1 MTRAILL
8 RAALGR
14 AALFALLWLALA
26 DARADSVVVGSA
38 SVVAATIASLW
49 LSPPA
54 ATRVS
59 PAGVL
64 RFLAFFLVH
73 SVHAGVQVAALALRP
88 RPALRPG
95 LKDVALRLP
104 EGYARVL
111 LANTLSLLPG
121 TLAVGLDGARLRLH
135 VLDVR
140 APTEAEVRR
149 TETRIADMLGLD
161 LEQP

>member
-1 MTRAILL
+1 MTRRVDL
-8 RAALGR
+8 RAVLGR
-14 AALFALLWLALA
+14 AAFFAILWVVLAG
-26 DARADSVVVGSA
+26 ARVDSVVVGSA
-38 SVVAATIASLW
+38 SVVGATLTSLW

-88 RPALRPG
+88 RLALQPG
-95 LKDVALRLP
+95 LHEITLRLP
-104 EGYARVL
+104 EGPGRVL

-161 LEQP
+161 LEAT